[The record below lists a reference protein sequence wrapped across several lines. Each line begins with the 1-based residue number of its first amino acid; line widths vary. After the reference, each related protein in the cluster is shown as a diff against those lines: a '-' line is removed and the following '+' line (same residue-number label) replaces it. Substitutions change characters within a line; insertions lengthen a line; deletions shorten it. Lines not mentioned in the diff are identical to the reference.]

1 MPITSRQTGSLL
13 AENWTKV
20 YQTFRDA
27 DFTSY
32 DFESLR
38 KTMIDYIKVNYAEE
52 YNDFTESSEFI
63 ALVDLIAY
71 LGQSLAFRTDL
82 NARENFIDTAERRD
96 SILKLARL
104 ISYNPKRNI
113 PASGYLK
120 IDSISTT
127 ETIYD
132 SDGLDLSNRII
143 IWNDLSNSNWFEQFV
158 SVVNASLLQYQTFGR
173 PSNSQMVNNVRTEEY
188 GINLI
193 NNILPIYRFET
204 SVNGLTTSFEVVS
217 ATSAGKNYV
226 YESAP
231 NINKPFNFLY
241 RNDSNGNDSNNT
253 GFFLYFKQGELNNI
267 DFTIDTGVPNK
278 IVNIDVDNIN
288 NNDLWLYSLDP
299 SGFTDELWQQVVSTN
314 VIYNSSSTKNIY
326 QVNSRTNDQIS
337 LVFGDG
343 AFSKIPQG
351 KFRLYHRISNG
362 NTYKITPDEIRG
374 VQISFDYISRNNR
387 VETITFRASLRYT
400 VANAKA
406 RESADEIKQRA
417 PQQYYT
423 QNRMI
428 SGEDYNILPYTTF
441 SDIKKVKAINRI
453 SSGLSRYLDTLDVT
467 GKYSSTNIFGEDG
480 VLYSEK
486 LLDTIEFSYANRIE
500 ALKFVRN
507 VLIPEVIDNKDV
519 MHYYHDL
526 VPPQI
531 LTDLVLTEP
540 DIKQD
545 ELYEIVTIGTTDYI
559 KYGAESNTVGLI
571 FRSTRNS
578 KRDINYVLTASG
590 INSLLING
598 PLISYNPVI
607 GPVKGDFGYNVSYT
621 IFAGTR
627 ANITIYNAPP
637 GALFTVKRT
646 YTGIGPNP
654 WTPNPSTASVD
665 IIDINGNKSLGEV
678 LYSAAGKYEYEIN
691 FVSYTGN
698 ILDGATRK
706 YTLIVESATVAE
718 AYLNTGIGYADQVTQ
733 AGSVPNPEIRVKV
746 GEIVNISNISQQPI
760 HIKSSKVGGFL
771 GNVVVGA
778 VTNNGADSG
787 VISWD
792 TTGVPPGTYYYV
804 SRNYTGKPYDIDD
817 FVAEYRGSYSASL
830 YRQQALK
837 ILPLYTSNNEFIL
850 PNGDL
855 RYGLYRNPD
864 RGGLAYWTT
873 NSFINNYNVET
884 AEFYRLFFTA
894 ADAAE
899 SLDPILLYRHLTRNK
914 QFLSGNGGGFFY
926 DRPTNWPTNHLA
938 GNIIVESFGTGTTTT
953 NFRWNLSTVETGV
966 ASGYFTYNGDPVSA
980 GPTVQADRKVLSTGA
995 LVKFVPD
1002 FGYHFNSNF
1011 NMVRGQPQ
1019 KSGDVMSKF
1028 AAITQIYG
1036 DGTNN
1041 GLGNFANG
1049 TGPVRINLA
1058 IPTGAIIESIIPPF
1072 KNNLRNFII
1081 DQIVDKIVSN
1091 ENFGLIYN
1099 VNSMNWVMVDSTL
1112 LSQPTAWWIKFE
1124 YNSVQKKYVVA
1135 YRNLKYTFHSPRE
1148 TNFFFDKNL
1157 QVYDSVNNEIINDKI
1172 KILDS
1177 NEGMDDDYDWFVERE
1192 IKRADGFIESK
1203 SINLTYADSNQDGVP
1218 DVYNLFERVVSG
1230 TPYRANYN
1238 TLSAQKNATRVNY
1251 LFRKNVGRYPTQLEL
1266 DDYVGKMQSGL
1277 LTLKDVDA
1285 TSSSSTEAIMFKEGK
1300 ITTRELVYFELVK
1313 NNITGL
1319 DDYEWLDNNRVIDS
1333 YATRSTILAEAR
1345 NFLVGQLFFARS
1357 DKQFYRCILDEYG
1370 FKTISQGLNS
1380 TSPTAVPKYRYYA
1393 GRQQIR
1399 YQYRHNSPN
1408 TNRIDPNISNIIDIY
1423 VLTAEYETNYRLWL
1437 EDTTGKVVRPDSP
1450 TDLELQNKYGTLE
1463 NYKAMSDTIVI
1474 QSAVYKPLFGSK
1486 ADAKFQ
1492 SIFKVV
1498 KNPGANVTDA
1508 EIKTSVIAAVN
1519 DFFSTENWDF
1529 GETFYFSELAAY
1541 LHKTLIPNIAAIIIT
1556 SKNLNMTFGNLY
1568 QINSEPYE
1576 LLISAATVDDVEIVS
1591 SITALELQ
1599 PASV

>member
-1 MPITSRQTGSLL
+1 MPITSRQTGSLI

-71 LGQSLAFRTDL
+71 LGQSLAFRADL

-143 IWNDLSNSNWFEQFV
+143 IWNDLSNTNWFEQFV

-173 PSNSQMVNNVRTEEY
+173 PSNSQTVNNVRTEEY

-193 NNILPIYRFET
+193 NNILPIYRFEA

-217 ATSAGKNYV
+217 ATSVGKNYI
-226 YESAP
+226 YEQKP
-231 NINKPFNFLY
+231 NINQPFNILY

-288 NNDLWLYSLDP
+288 NGDLWLYSIDP
-299 SGFTDELWQQVVSTN
+299 SGFTDELWEQVVSTN
-314 VIYNSSSTKNIY
+314 VIYNTSSSKNIY

-428 SGEDYNILPYTTF
+428 TGEDYNILPYTTF
-441 SDIKKVKAINRI
+441 SDIKKVKSINRI

-486 LLDTIEFSYANRIE
+486 SLDTMEFSFTSRLE
-500 ALKFVRN
+500 VQKFLRN
-507 VLIPEVIDNKDV
+507 VFIPDVIDNKDV
-519 MHYYHDL
+519 MHYYHDI
-526 VPPQI
+526 VAPQVLIDMTITEGEI
-531 LTDLVLTEP
+531 LR
-540 DIKQD
+540 D
-545 ELYEIVTIGTTDYI
+545 ELYEITRVGNTDFI
-559 KYGAESNTVGLI
+559 EYGAETNTVGHV
-571 FRSTRNS
+571 FRASKDA
-578 KRDINYVLTASG
+578 KRDIEYTLTTSANNHVLLNGVLT
-590 INSLLING
+590 
-598 PLISYNPVI
+598 SYNPVT
-607 GPVKGDFGYNVSYT
+607 GPCDGNFGYSTKFT
-621 IFAGTR
+621 IEQDSRLNFS
-627 ANITIYNAPP
+627 IFNAPP
-637 GALFTVKRT
+637 GALFTITRT
-646 YTGIGPNP
+646 YTGAGPDP
-654 WTPNPSTASVD
+654 WTPNPSTTSVD
-665 IIDINGNKSLGEV
+665 IIGIDGKW
-678 LYSAAGKYEYEIN
+678 SAGLVTFSATGTYVYDIN
-691 FVSYTGN
+691 FVSYNGN
-698 ILDGATRK
+698 ITDGPRRI
-706 YTLIVESATVAE
+706 YTLTVIPAVVTIP
-718 AYLNTGIGYADQVTQ
+718 YTNSGLGYVNQVTSL
-733 AGSVPNPEIRVKV
+733 GSIPNPEIRIRA
-746 GEIVNISNISQQPI
+746 GETLSIKNLSGQPI
-760 HIKSSKVGGFL
+760 HIKTSPIGGFAA
-771 GNVVVGA
+771 NVVTGT
-778 VTNNGADSG
+778 VTDNGASIG
-787 VISWD
+787 SITWD
-792 TTGVPPGTYYYV
+792 TTGVAPGTYYYV
-804 SRNYTGKPYDIDD
+804 SRNYGGLPYNIDD
-817 FVAEYRGSYSASL
+817 FVAESRGIYPAADYR
-830 YRQQALK
+830 RRALK
-837 ILPLYTSNNEFIL
+837 ILPLYVSNNEYKL
-850 PNGDL
+850 PNGDIV
-855 RYGLYRNPD
+855 YGLYRNPD
-864 RGGLAYWTT
+864 RGGLAYWT
-873 NSFINNYNVET
+873 NFSFMNNTDVET
-884 AEFYRLFFTA
+884 PTFYRIFF
-894 ADAAE
+894 DAASVGE
-899 SLDPILLYRHLTRNK
+899 GYRNLTRNK
-914 QFLSGNGGGFFY
+914 PFLPGNGGGYFF
-926 DRPTNWPTNHLA
+926 DRPATWGTNHL
-938 GNIIVESFGTGTTTT
+938 GGKIIVESFGTGTTTS
-953 NFRWNLSTVETGV
+953 NYKWHLSSTETGV
-966 ASGYFTYNGDPVSA
+966 STGYFTYNGDPVA
-980 GPTVQADRKVLSTGA
+980 VGPTVQADRKVLSTGA
-995 LVKFVPD
+995 LVKFIPD
-1002 FGYHFNSNF
+1002 YGYHFNSNF
-1011 NMVRGQPQ
+1011 NMVRGPVQ
-1019 KSGDVMSKF
+1019 KTGDTMSKF
-1028 AAITQIYG
+1028 AAITQIFG

-1041 GLGNFANG
+1041 GAGDFSNG
-1049 TGPVRINLA
+1049 TGPVRINLS
-1058 IPTGAIIESIIPPF
+1058 IPTGAVIESIIPVF
-1072 KNNLRNFII
+1072 KNNIRQFII
-1081 DQIVDKIVSN
+1081 DQITDRIVAN
-1091 ENFGLIYN
+1091 ENFGLIY
-1099 VNSMNWVMVDSTL
+1099 SASAMNWVLVNANL

-1124 YNSVQKKYVVA
+1124 YNSVQKKYVIS

-1148 TNFFFDKNL
+1148 TNFFFDPSL
-1157 QVYDSVNNEIINDKI
+1157 QIYDSVNNEIINDKI

-1177 NEGMDDDYDWFVERE
+1177 NEGLDDDYSWFVERE
-1192 IKRADGFIESK
+1192 IKRMDGYVENK
-1203 SINLTYADSNQDGVP
+1203 SVNLTYADSNQDGVP
-1218 DVYNLFERVVSG
+1218 DVYNLFERVVSS
-1230 TPYRANYN
+1230 TPFRTSYN
-1238 TLSAQKNATRVNY
+1238 SLSAQRNAAKVNY
-1251 LFRKNVGRYPTQLEL
+1251 IFRMNVGRYPTQLEL
-1266 DDYVGKMQSGL
+1266 DEYIGKIQDKLITLRDVEGL
-1277 LTLKDVDA
+1277 
-1285 TSSSSTEAIMFKEGK
+1285 SSALPEAIMYRDGK
-1300 ITTRELVYFELVK
+1300 ITNRELVYFELVK
-1313 NNITGL
+1313 NPITGF
-1319 DDYEWLDNNRVIDS
+1319 DNYEWYDNNRVIDS
-1333 YATRSTILAEAR
+1333 YYTKSAILADIK
-1345 NFLVGQLFFARS
+1345 NYLVGQIFFARS
-1357 DKQFYRCILDEYG
+1357 DKQFYRCILDQYG
-1370 FKTISQGLNS
+1370 MKTLSLGINS
-1380 TSPTAVPKYRYYA
+1380 DSPTVMPKYRYFV
-1393 GRQQIR
+1393 GRQELR

-1408 TNRIDPNISNIIDIY
+1408 TNRIDPNISNIVDIY

-1437 EDTTGKVVRPDSP
+1437 EDTTGKVIEPAAP
-1450 TDLELQNKYGTLE
+1450 TDLELQNKYGALS

-1474 QSAVYKPLFGSK
+1474 QSARYKPLFGSK
-1486 ADAKFQ
+1486 AEIKFQ

-1519 DFFSTENWDF
+1519 EFFSTENWDF

-1541 LHKTLIPNIAAIIIT
+1541 LHKTLIPNIAAVIIT